1 MSRVHVHEEIPRSE
15 GDLRIYWDER
25 DGRIEAAWCQGT
37 MYRGYEMILIG
48 RHPED
53 ALATTARLCGICS
66 TSHVVAATDA
76 LENAWNIVPPPQA
89 VRLRNLFLAAESL
102 MSDARQGAL
111 FFGPGLCDPSFAGH
125 ALYDDIVQ
133 AFQSPF
139 VGWLPRQV
147 MTFSKRILGVITAFT
162 QQWPH
167 SIPFRPG
174 GTSCPVGRD
183 EIRQARAALDDYTNW
198 YAPTILG
205 GSLDDWAQVT
215 TAEQFRQWVDQRP
228 HSVIGL
234 YTRYVTEA
242 AGLHRVGRGS
252 DNLLSGGLYRDPTS
266 PAQPLIPG
274 GVVVDGRRC
283 EFDQAQVREHSRF
296 SWFVDE
302 GPRHPADV
310 VVTPDRS
317 RPESYSWATA
327 PRYGVDDLVMQL
339 GPLSELLV
347 AGDPLTT
354 DLAAEHGVSAYLR
367 QLVRWTRGA
376 TTLIL
381 MRGWFDELERALG
394 DPLLEPSKPAD
405 IDDDADGIRR
415 HQRHSWHVD
424 ALGHPARR
432 PDQHLPGDHADH
444 VERQP
449 SRLARRP
456 RPLRTEPRRSTG
468 RRDRPRG
475 ARPRPRQPRPLP
487 RLHDPMTGRCGRA

>member
-274 GVVVDGRRC
+274 GVVVDGSPLPSSTRRRSGSTA
-283 EFDQAQVREHSRF
+283 DSPGSSTKVR
-296 SWFVDE
+296 
-302 GPRHPADV
+302 A
-310 VVTPDRS
+310 
-317 RPESYSWATA
+317 
-327 PRYGVDDLVMQL
+327 
-339 GPLSELLV
+339 
-347 AGDPLTT
+347 
-354 DLAAEHGVSAYLR
+354 
-367 QLVRWTRGA
+367 
-376 TTLIL
+376 I
-381 MRGWFDELERALG
+381 
-394 DPLLEPSKPAD
+394 
-405 IDDDADGIRR
+405 
-415 HQRHSWHVD
+415 
-424 ALGHPARR
+424 
-432 PDQHLPGDHADH
+432 
-444 VERQP
+444 
-449 SRLARRP
+449 
-456 RPLRTEPRRSTG
+456 LRTSSSPRTAAGRSPTAG
-468 RRDRPRG
+468 RPHRATESTTWSCNS
-475 ARPRPRQPRPLP
+475 ARCPSSSSPAT
-487 RLHDPMTGRCGRA
+487 H